1 MNGMVL
7 FQVCYTQKSSTSQL
21 FELGCIHHSVS
32 CFIMRGSRKFCQR
45 GFKFDN
51 VPLFFVS

>member
-1 MNGMVL
+1 MSGMVL

-32 CFIMRGSRKFCQR
+32 CFIMRGSRKILSE
-45 GFKFDN
+45 G
-51 VPLFFVS
+51 VHI